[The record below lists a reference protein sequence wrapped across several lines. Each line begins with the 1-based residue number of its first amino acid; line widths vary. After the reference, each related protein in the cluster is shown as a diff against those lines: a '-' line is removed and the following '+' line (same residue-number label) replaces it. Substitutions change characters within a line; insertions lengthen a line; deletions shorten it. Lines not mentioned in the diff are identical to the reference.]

1 MLKRF
6 IPTALIVL
14 LLAVLAPVQ
23 GFADKKVYT
32 IRMATVAPDGSPWH
46 DSLQRIEKRWS
57 EQSDGQLR
65 LRSYLGGALGDENQT
80 IAETRRGQIQMVG
93 ASIGAVGSLVPEVNV
108 LELPFLFRNEAEAD
122 YILDEVIG
130 DELRDIFAERG
141 FVLLMWSENG
151 YRHFGTKFGHI
162 RKPSDL
168 RGRQMRA
175 QENTI
180 HLNTYRALG
189 ATPVPIPTTEAIPA
203 LQTGVVQGFDQTPLF
218 GFATG
223 LHNQATH
230 WTVSD
235 HIYQPG
241 AILINK
247 SFFDGLPEELQ
258 QIMLADADEEAR
270 KSRAGVRAL
279 TPLLVQNLEASGLD
293 VHRLTDEERKAFVEA
308 VQPVH
313 EEFAEKASPRA
324 RALYEKITA
333 GLEEYR
339 ANNP

>member
-1 MLKRF
+1 MLSRL

-14 LLAVLAPVQ
+14 LLAVLAPAQ
-23 GFADKKVYT
+23 GLADKKVHT

-57 EQSDGQLR
+57 DDSDGRLR

-93 ASIGAVGSLVPEVNV
+93 ASIGAVGSLIPEVNV

-122 YILDEVIG
+122 HILDNVIG
-130 DELRDIFAERG
+130 DDLNEIFKERG

-151 YRHFGTKFGHI
+151 FRHWGTKFGHI
-162 RKPSDL
+162 KKPSDL

-223 LHNQATH
+223 MHNQSTH

-241 AILINK
+241 AILINR
-247 SFFDGLPEELQ
+247 SFFEGLPDDLQ
-258 QIMLADADEEAR
+258 KIMLKDAHKEAQE
-270 KSRAGVRAL
+270 SRAGIRAL
-279 TPLLVQNLEASGLD
+279 TPLLVQNLSAAGLD
-293 VHRLTDEERKAFVEA
+293 VYHITEDERKAFVEA
-308 VQPVH
+308 VQPVY
-313 EEFAEKASPRA
+313 EEFVRRASPRA
-324 RALYEKITA
+324 KALYEKITA